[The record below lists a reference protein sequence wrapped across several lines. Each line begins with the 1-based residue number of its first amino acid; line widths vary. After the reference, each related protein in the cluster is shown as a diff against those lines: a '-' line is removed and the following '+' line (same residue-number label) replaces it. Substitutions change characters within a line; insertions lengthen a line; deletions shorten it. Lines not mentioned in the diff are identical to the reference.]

1 MADKKIQELQELY
14 RDSKSQDRALTA
26 EMRTNVMLVSGEH
39 YTKKSTGPLERTR
52 EHRNEDSKLR
62 ITFSYL
68 HLIYKTYVS
77 SIIAQAPG
85 VSFRPTNPL
94 ELQDQKDA
102 ELNQAVWN
110 FEKNRSKLKRLIREF
125 AEDFVGVSECAG
137 LIRYD
142 NDKGPIK
149 GYEALTDE
157 AGNPVMDEMGVPLED
172 KARPVRRGEFI
183 FDRWFAFNIFRDP
196 HATSIRDCRWIG
208 HEKLVSTKE
217 LKRQYKGQE
226 EKQKFIT
233 DSSGDFIVFD
243 SKMGGYR
250 KEKGNTLV
258 LEYYYKPCLE
268 YPNGYF
274 YITTQEGILEEGEL
288 PGGIF
293 PVVWAGFD
301 EFPSRVRASSILKV
315 ARPFQAEIN
324 RAASQ
329 QAMHQITVGDD
340 KILYQAGTKLTQGSL
355 LPGIRG
361 LEYQGVPPTVIE
373 GRTGEQF
380 ASYIRAKVEEM
391 FMAVGLEGL
400 LDEKTTNLDPYTLL
414 YKSMNTSQKFST
426 YSEKFGE
433 FLVDL
438 GETYINLAKFY
449 LQDDEVINMVG
460 RSEAVNISEFRDT
473 DPLCFSCVVE
483 EQTDTAD
490 SKLGKQLAY
499 TNILQYVGQQLSRD
513 DIGKMT
519 SDMPFGIPE
528 ETFSDLMINS
538 KNVKNDFLAI
548 ERGEQPMTSDKDDSD
563 YILSQLALRM
573 KQRDFGLLPE
583 NVKQIYFDFET
594 FHLQKVQAEQEAAA
608 AAKNE
613 FIPVGGA
620 MIACD
625 MYTPNEDPEKSPKRV
640 RVPYQALEWMLK
652 MLESQ
657 GMPLNKMEQMNQAQL
672 AQLQQ
677 MGGQG
682 MPQDQ
687 GQMPQGQPMP
697 QQVAG

>member
-1 MADKKIQELQELY
+1 METKKITELQELY

-39 YTKKSTGPLERTR
+39 YSKRSGASLERSR
-52 EHRNEDSKLR
+52 DSKVEESKLR

-68 HLIYKTYVS
+68 HLIFKTYVS
-77 SIIAQAPG
+77 SILSQAPG
-85 VSFRPTNPL
+85 VSFRPANPL

-110 FEKNRSKLKRLIREF
+110 FEKNRSKLKRLFREV
-125 AEDFVGVSECAG
+125 AEDFVGVSECAV

-142 NDKGPIK
+142 NNKGPIK
-149 GYEALTDE
+149 GFEALIDDI
-157 AGNPVMDEMGVPLED
+157 GNPVTDEMGVPVED
-172 KARPVRRGEFI
+172 KNRPVRRGEFC

-196 HATSIRDCRWIG
+196 HATSIRDCRWVG
-208 HEKLVSTKE
+208 YEKLVSTKE
-217 LKRQYKGQE
+217 LKRQYKGQD
-226 EKQKFIT
+226 EKIKFIT

-274 YITTQEGILEEGEL
+274 YITTSEGILEEGEL

-293 PVVWAGFD
+293 PVIWAGFD
-301 EFPSRVRASSILKV
+301 EFSSRVRASSILKV

-340 KILYQAGTKLTQGSL
+340 KVLYQAGTKLTQGSL
-355 LPGIRG
+355 LPGVRG
-361 LEYQGVPPTVIE
+361 LQYQGTPPTIIE

-391 FMAVGLEGL
+391 FMAVGLDAVLE
-400 LDEKTTNLDPYTLL
+400 EKTTNLDPYTLL

-438 GETYINLAKFY
+438 GEAYIKLAKFY

-460 RSEAVNISEFRDT
+460 RSEAVNIKEFRDT
-473 DPLCFSCVVE
+473 DPLCYSCVVE

-499 TNILQYVGQQLSRD
+499 TNLLQYVGQQLSRD
-513 DIGKMT
+513 DIGKMA

-548 ERGEQPMTSDKDDSD
+548 ERGEEPMTSDKDDSD

-583 NVKQIYFDFET
+583 NVKQIYFDYET
-594 FHLQKVQAEQEAAA
+594 FHLQKVKSEQDAAA

-625 MYTPNEDPEKSPKRV
+625 MYTPSEDPNKAPKRV
-640 RVPYQALEWMLK
+640 RVPYQALEFLLK
-652 MLESQ
+652 TLEQQ

-672 AQLQQ
+672 AQI
-677 MGGQG
+677 QG
-682 MPQDQ
+682 MP
-687 GQMPQGQPMP
+687 GEVEAPPQGQPMP

>member
-1 MADKKIQELQELY
+1 MADKKIAELQELY

-39 YTKKSTGPLERTR
+39 YSKRSKDGTVERSR
-52 EHRNEDSKLR
+52 ETRNEESKLR

-85 VSFRPTNPL
+85 VAFRPTNPL

-102 ELNQAVWN
+102 ELNQSVWN
-110 FEKNRSKLKRLIREF
+110 FEKNRSKLKRLIREV
-125 AEDFVGVSECAG
+125 AEDFVGVAECAV

-149 GYEALTDE
+149 GYEALVDE
-157 AGNPVMDEMGVPLED
+157 SGMEVLDEMGVPVED
-172 KARPVRRGEFI
+172 KNKPVRRGGFC

-196 HATSIRDCRWIG
+196 HATSIRDCKWIG

-217 LKRQYKGQE
+217 LKRQYKGNE
-226 EKQKFIT
+226 EKLKFIT

-268 YPNGYF
+268 YPNGYY

-288 PGGIF
+288 PKGIF
-293 PVVWAGFD
+293 PVIWAGFD

-361 LEYQGVPPTVIE
+361 LEYQGVPPTIIE

-380 ASYIRAKVEEM
+380 ASYISTKIQEM
-391 FMAVGLEGL
+391 LMAVGLEGL

-438 GETYINLAKFY
+438 GETYIELAKFY
-449 LQDDEVINMVG
+449 LEDDEVINMVG
-460 RSEAVNISEFRDT
+460 RSEAVNIKEFRDT
-473 DPLCFSCVVE
+473 NPLCFSCTVE
-483 EQTDTAD
+483 EQADTAD
-490 SKLGKQLAY
+490 SKLGKQLSY

-513 DIGKMT
+513 DIGKMVA
-519 SDMPFGIPE
+519 DMPFGIPE

-548 ERGEQPMTSDKDDSD
+548 ERGEKPMTSDKDDSN
-563 YILSQLALRM
+563 YVLSQLALRM

-594 FHLQKVQAEQEAAA
+594 YHLQKVQAEAEAAA

-625 MYTPNEDPEKSPKRV
+625 MYTPSDDPEKAPKRV
-640 RVPYQALEWMLK
+640 RVPYQALEFLLK
-652 MLESQ
+652 TLEQQ
-657 GMPLNKMEQMNQAQL
+657 GMPLDKMEQMNQAQL
-672 AQLQQ
+672 AQMQQ
-677 MGGQG
+677 MSG
-682 MPQDQ
+682 Q